1 MSQENLCDLWDSTK
15 LTNIKIIVSG
25 RKMKNGRE
33 RMRTEEIITENF
45 TDLGKNF
52 YIQSMKLL
60 QHSIISMPE
69 DLL

>member
-45 TDLGKNF
+45 LDQGRGLD
-52 YIQSMKLL
+52 IQVQRVIRS
-60 QHSIISMPE
+60 PY
-69 DLL
+69 